1 MKIGEVAG
9 RFGVETSVL
18 RFWEEAGLLYPERD
32 GSGYR
37 SYTEADLVRVA
48 VIIRNRWAGMSVE
61 RIGALLD
68 ADTPGR
74 HRILEGHLAD
84 LAAREREIVKS
95 REMTEHALRCES
107 HDIVH
112 CGRFASMVADLI
124 DGTAPEFAWDGYPI
138 GGEPVGGEPVGGE
151 PVGGESVGGEPKA

>member
-1 MKIGEVAG
+1 MKIGEVAA
-9 RFGVETSVL
+9 RFGVETPVL
-18 RFWEEAGLLYPERD
+18 RYWEDAGLLQPERD

-37 SYTEADLVRVA
+37 RYGDADLVRVA

-74 HRILEGHLAD
+74 QEILEAHLAD
-84 LAAREREIVKS
+84 LDARQREIEHS

-112 CGRFASMVADLI
+112 CRRFASMVSDLI
-124 DGTAPEFAWDGYPI
+124 DGTAPEFAWDGR
-138 GGEPVGGEPVGGE
+138 PVGP
-151 PVGGESVGGEPKA
+151 